1 MPVINLDINDLN
13 FLLRKDYPV
22 DELVS
27 RIPMIGADAGAPEGV
42 CLPVEFFP
50 DRPDMFSVE
59 GAARALRYF
68 LAPDEELKG
77 MPLPDYPVRDSGITM
92 RVNPSVAGVR
102 PFVVGAVIRNV
113 TMTDPLIQSLM
124 DHQEKLHLT
133 IGRKRVKAAIGVHD
147 LSRVNGPFTYTTASG
162 DFSFVPLTK
171 DREMSLTQILRRHEK
186 GVAYAHIL
194 EGTDT
199 YPIILDRDQN
209 VLSFPP
215 IINGQLTS
223 VEEDTTDI
231 FIDVTGMEL
240 RPISLAL
247 NIISTAFA
255 ERGADIESMDITYD
269 AGHPGFRDETD
280 GGERRERGE
289 GNDAE
294 DCGGSDGAIGRAN
307 RRGGDGGRGYD
318 CDGRDVGGMLTTPD
332 LEWRERNISVQNMNS
347 LLNTSLSADEWVLPF
362 KRMTLEAEPAGGGAN
377 LRIRYPAYRADILH
391 DWDIYEDAAVG
402 YGYDRIRAV
411 SPAVHSTGAPLPI
424 VPLVRKFQRT
434 LMGLGFSEV
443 KTLTLTGEREGYGN
457 MDLPLPENDILL
469 HNPITEDHTRL
480 RSSLIPSLLS
490 ILKANRHRDLPQR
503 IMEPGIVVEDGRNH
517 WKGAGVIIHPRAGF
531 TEMKSI
537 IQSILPA
544 FGKEFTL
551 SGGDHPSFIPGRCAR
566 IILDDAIGYFGELHP
581 KVISAFSLEYPVL
594 AFELTLESFGY
605 DEKKHS

>member
-13 FLLRKDYPV
+13 SLLGKDYPV
-22 DELVS
+22 DDLVS
-27 RIPMIGADAGAPEGV
+27 RIPMIGADAGSPEGV

-68 LAPDEELKG
+68 LAPDEELEG

-92 RVNPSVAGVR
+92 RVDPSVAGVR

-113 TMTDPLIQSLM
+113 AMTDPLIQSLM

-147 LSRVNGPFTYTTASG
+147 LSRVKGPFTYTTASG

-171 DREMSLTQILRRHEK
+171 DREMSLTQILQRHEK

-269 AGHPGFRDETD
+269 V
-280 GGERRERGE
+280 
-289 GNDAE
+289 
-294 DCGGSDGAIGRAN
+294 
-307 RRGGDGGRGYD
+307 GGR
-318 CDGRDVGGMLTTPD
+318 LTTPD
-332 LEWRERNISVQNMNS
+332 LGWRERNISVQDMNS

-411 SPAVHSTGAPLPI
+411 SPAVQSTGAPLPI

-469 HNPITEDHTRL
+469 HNPITQDHTRL

-503 IMEPGIVVEDGRNH
+503 IMEPGIVVEDGRNR

-537 IQSILPA
+537 IQSMLPA
-544 FGKEFTL
+544 FGREFTL
-551 SGGDHPSFIPGRCAR
+551 SRVDHPSFIHGRCAR
-566 IILDDAIGYFGELHP
+566 IILDDAIGYFGELQP
-581 KVISAFSLEYPVL
+581 KVISSFSLEHPVL
-594 AFELTLESFGY
+594 AFELSLESLGY
-605 DEKKHS
+605 DEMKRKGWIG

>member
-1 MPVINLDINDLN
+1 MPVINLDIKDLN
-13 FLLRKDYPV
+13 SLLGKDYPV
-22 DELVS
+22 DDLVS
-27 RIPMIGADAGAPEGV
+27 RIPMIGADAGSPEGV

-68 LAPDEELKG
+68 LAPDEELEG

-92 RVNPSVAGVR
+92 RVDPSVAGVR

-113 TMTDPLIQSLM
+113 AMTDPLIQSLM

-147 LSRVNGPFTYTTASG
+147 LSRVKGPFTYTTASG

-171 DREMSLTQILRRHEK
+171 DREMSLTQILQRHEK

-269 AGHPGFRDETD
+269 V
-280 GGERRERGE
+280 
-289 GNDAE
+289 
-294 DCGGSDGAIGRAN
+294 
-307 RRGGDGGRGYD
+307 GGR
-318 CDGRDVGGMLTTPD
+318 LTTPD
-332 LEWRERNISVQNMNS
+332 LGWRERNISVQDMNS

-411 SPAVHSTGAPLPI
+411 SPAVQSTGAPLPI

-469 HNPITEDHTRL
+469 HNPITQDHTRL

-503 IMEPGIVVEDGRNH
+503 IMEPGIVVEDGRNR

-537 IQSILPA
+537 IQSMLPA
-544 FGKEFTL
+544 FGREFTL
-551 SGGDHPSFIPGRCAR
+551 SRVDHPSFIHGRCAR
-566 IILDDAIGYFGELHP
+566 IILDDAIGYFGELQP
-581 KVISAFSLEYPVL
+581 KVISSFSLEHPVL
-594 AFELTLESFGY
+594 AFELSLESLGY
-605 DEKKHS
+605 DEMKRKGWIG

>member
-13 FLLRKDYPV
+13 SLLGKDYPV
-22 DELVS
+22 DDLVS
-27 RIPMIGADAGAPEGV
+27 RIPMIGADAGSPEGV

-68 LAPDEELKG
+68 LASDEELEG

-92 RVNPSVAGVR
+92 KVDPSVAGVR

-147 LSRVNGPFTYTTASG
+147 LSRVKGPFTYTTASG

-171 DREMSLTQILRRHEK
+171 DREMSLTQILQRHEK

-269 AGHPGFRDETD
+269 V
-280 GGERRERGE
+280 
-289 GNDAE
+289 
-294 DCGGSDGAIGRAN
+294 
-307 RRGGDGGRGYD
+307 GGR
-318 CDGRDVGGMLTTPD
+318 LTTPD
-332 LEWRERNISVQNMNS
+332 LGWRERNISVQDMNS

-411 SPAVHSTGAPLPI
+411 SPAVQSTGAPLPI

-469 HNPITEDHTRL
+469 HNPITQDHTRL

-503 IMEPGIVVEDGRNH
+503 IMEPGIVVEDGRNR

-537 IQSILPA
+537 IQSMLPA
-544 FGKEFTL
+544 FGREFTL
-551 SGGDHPSFIPGRCAR
+551 SRVDHPSFIHGRCAR
-566 IILDDAIGYFGELHP
+566 IILDDAIGYFGELQP
-581 KVISAFSLEYPVL
+581 KVISSFSLEHPVL
-594 AFELTLESFGY
+594 AFELSLESLGY
-605 DEKKHS
+605 DEMKRKGWIG